1 MCDYES
7 PQHKTM
13 RGLTV
18 ISYQTPLPP
27 KASSTTHY
35 QISMTLFPDPSKFG
49 MGKKKKTN
57 STFLTIISIHGGKI

>member
-1 MCDYES
+1 MCDYERVDS
-7 PQHKTM
+7 HFIPN
-13 RGLTV
+13 
-18 ISYQTPLPP
+18 TPPP